1 MNQTKI
7 ERIVAGLMEHWA
19 PPPPLKLDQWADE
32 NIVLPETQNARP
44 GHYRTWPY
52 LREPL
57 NSIGAKTPEY
67 VSIIK
72 PSRVGFT
79 KALMIAVA
87 AMAAADP
94 CSIGLLVPVDE
105 DARDYVV
112 DELEPL
118 FVSTP
123 ILRGLIIPG
132 RLTGR
137 NTLTRKSFRT
147 GASLKILSAR
157 APRRLRRHDF
167 RVLYC
172 DEIDA
177 MEITV
182 EGDPIVIAEKR
193 TFAHADRKIV
203 RGSTPTEEDIS
214 LIQRAYA
221 ESDQRIFEIC
231 CPHCAEWFEL
241 LWEMIQ
247 WPEGEPEK
255 ASCFCPHCGA
265 EIDEKL
271 KPELVEL
278 GRWRPMRP
286 EIVNHR
292 GYRLNALISLL
303 PNAAWGKLAAEW
315 LKAKRGGPAEQ
326 QVFVNL
332 ILGKPWKTSL
342 NRLSAEALA
351 GRVEP
356 IGLERIPPEVV
367 LITAGADVQDD
378 RIEACV
384 LGWPLAGAPAV
395 LGHVVIDGNTLEDAT
410 WSAFDEFLHSRWPHP
425 NGWLMKVDACAVDSG
440 GHEGRTQR
448 VYDFCGSRLHRRVYA
463 IRGVGG
469 ARPIWTR
476 AQRVKSGKSA
486 RLFIVG
492 HDQVKT
498 AVLELLSQELL
509 DCRGPSQSPRA

>member
-57 NSIGAKTPEY
+57 DSIGAN
-67 VSIIK
+67 
-72 PSRVGFT
+72 
-79 KALMIAVA
+79 
-87 AMAAADP
+87 
-94 CSIGLLVPVDE
+94 
-105 DARDYVV
+105 
-112 DELEPL
+112 
-118 FVSTP
+118 
-123 ILRGLIIPG
+123 GLIIPG

-193 TFAHADRKIV
+193 TFTHADRKIV
-203 RGSTPTEEDIS
+203 RGSTPTEEDVS
-214 LIQRAYA
+214 LIQRAFV

-231 CPHCAEWFEL
+231 CPHCREFFEL

-255 ASCFCPHCGA
+255 ASCFCPRCGE
-265 EIDEKL
+265 EIEEKL

-356 IGLERIPPEVV
+356 IRLERSRQRSCSSPPGGRSGRPHRGLRARLAARRGARGPRPRRHRRQHARGRDLVSVRRIPPF
-367 LITAGADVQDD
+367 
-378 RIEACV
+378 
-384 LGWPLAGAPAV
+384 APASPV
-395 LGHVVIDGNTLEDAT
+395 RVADDG
-410 WSAFDEFLHSRWPHP
+410 R
-425 NGWLMKVDACAVDSG
+425 
-440 GHEGRTQR
+440 
-448 VYDFCGSRLHRRVYA
+448 RLRR
-463 IRGVGG
+463 RLW
-469 ARPIWTR
+469 RP
-476 AQRVKSGKSA
+476 
-486 RLFIVG
+486 
-492 HDQVKT
+492 
-498 AVLELLSQELL
+498 
-509 DCRGPSQSPRA
+509 

>member
-1 MNQTKI
+1 MGGRQHRPAGDP
-7 ERIVAGLMEHWA
+7 EREAGA
-19 PPPPLKLDQWADE
+19 
-32 NIVLPETQNARP
+32 
-44 GHYRTWPY
+44 YRTWPY

-57 NSIGAKTPEY
+57 DSIGAKTPEY

-79 KALMIAVA
+79 KGLMIAVA

-118 FVSTP
+118 FASTP
-123 ILRGLIIPG
+123 MLRGLIIPG

-147 GASLKILSAR
+147 GASLKILPAR

-203 RGSTPTEEDIS
+203 RGSTPTEEDVS
-214 LIQRAYA
+214 LIQRAFA
-221 ESDQRIFEIC
+221 ESDQRIFEIP
-231 CPHCAEWFEL
+231 CPHCREFFEL

-255 ASCFCPHCGA
+255 ASCFCPGCGA
-265 EIDEKL
+265 EIEEKL
-271 KPELVEL
+271 KPELVEH
-278 GRWRPMRP
+278 GRWRPLRP
-286 EIVNHR
+286 EVANHR
-292 GYRLNALISLL
+292 GYRLNALVSRL
-303 PNAAWGKLAAEW
+303 PNAAWPKLAAEW
-315 LKAKRGGPAEQ
+315 LKARRGGPAEL

-332 ILGKPWKTSL
+332 VLGKPWKTSI
-342 NRLSAEALA
+342 NRLSAEVLA

-356 IGLERIPPEVV
+356 IGLERIPPEIV
-367 LITAGADVQDD
+367 LITVGADVQDD

-384 LGWPLAGAPAV
+384 LGWPIAGAPAV
-395 LGHVVIDGNTLEDAT
+395 LGHLVIDGNTLEDAT
-410 WSAFDEFLHSRWPHP
+410 WSAFDEFLRSHWAHPH
-425 NGWLMKVDACAVDSG
+425 G
-440 GHEGRTQR
+440 
-448 VYDFCGSRLHRRVYA
+448 
-463 IRGVGG
+463 
-469 ARPIWTR
+469 
-476 AQRVKSGKSA
+476 
-486 RLFIVG
+486 
-492 HDQVKT
+492 
-498 AVLELLSQELL
+498 
-509 DCRGPSQSPRA
+509 

>member
-19 PPPPLKLDQWADE
+19 PPPLKLDQWADE

-57 NSIGAKTPEY
+57 DSIGAKTPEY

-79 KALMIAVA
+79 KGLMIAVA

-147 GASLKILSAR
+147 GALLKILSAR

-214 LIQRAYA
+214 LIRRAYA
-221 ESDQRIFEIC
+221 ESAAGAL
-231 CPHCAEWFEL
+231 CA
-241 LWEMIQ
+241 Q
-247 WPEGEPEK
+247 PGGNRVHPEAARPADRG
-255 ASCFCPHCGA
+255 
-265 EIDEKL
+265 
-271 KPELVEL
+271 L
-278 GRWRPMRP
+278 GRALL
-286 EIVNHR
+286 
-292 GYRLNALISLL
+292 RL
-303 PNAAWGKLAAEW
+303 GGAAEP
-315 LKAKRGGPAEQ
+315 GGQ
-326 QVFVNL
+326 
-332 ILGKPWKTSL
+332 GD
-342 NRLSAEALA
+342 RLARP
-351 GRVEP
+351 G
-356 IGLERIPPEVV
+356 
-367 LITAGADVQDD
+367 
-378 RIEACV
+378 
-384 LGWPLAGAPAV
+384 GAPAA
-395 LGHVVIDGNTLEDAT
+395 N
-410 WSAFDEFLHSRWPHP
+410 SR
-425 NGWLMKVDACAVDSG
+425 
-440 GHEGRTQR
+440 
-448 VYDFCGSRLHRRVYA
+448 
-463 IRGVGG
+463 
-469 ARPIWTR
+469 RPTAAAPSFNR
-476 AQRVKSGKSA
+476 
-486 RLFIVG
+486 IVG
-492 HDQVKT
+492 KPVQ
-498 AVLELLSQELL
+498 
-509 DCRGPSQSPRA
+509 

>member
-32 NIVLPETQNARP
+32 NIVLPEAQNARP

-57 NSIGAKTPEY
+57 DSIGAKTPEY

-79 KALMIAVA
+79 KGLMIAVA

-182 EGDPIVIAEKR
+182 EGDPLAIAEKR

-214 LIQRAYA
+214 LIQRAYG

-255 ASCFCPHCGA
+255 ASCFCPRCGA
-265 EIDEKL
+265 EIGEKL
-271 KPELVEL
+271 KPDLVEL

-356 IGLERIPPEVV
+356 IGLERIPPEIL
-367 LITAGADVQDD
+367 LITAGADVQD
-378 RIEACV
+378 
-384 LGWPLAGAPAV
+384 
-395 LGHVVIDGNTLEDAT
+395 
-410 WSAFDEFLHSRWPHP
+410 
-425 NGWLMKVDACAVDSG
+425 
-440 GHEGRTQR
+440 
-448 VYDFCGSRLHRRVYA
+448 
-463 IRGVGG
+463 
-469 ARPIWTR
+469 
-476 AQRVKSGKSA
+476 
-486 RLFIVG
+486 
-492 HDQVKT
+492 
-498 AVLELLSQELL
+498 
-509 DCRGPSQSPRA
+509 